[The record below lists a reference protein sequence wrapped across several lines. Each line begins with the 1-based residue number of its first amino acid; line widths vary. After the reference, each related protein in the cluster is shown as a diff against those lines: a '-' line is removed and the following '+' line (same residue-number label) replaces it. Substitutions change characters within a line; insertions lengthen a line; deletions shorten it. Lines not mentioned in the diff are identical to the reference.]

1 MRLRCGL
8 CGGRCFARLVDGWV
22 NAVNRALMPYEA
34 ALAHV
39 VRASLMEFASFTVDV
54 TVSFGS
60 PELHPLGFF
69 WMAASRAC
77 KCSGG
82 VVLAML
88 VGTVAGERVL
98 DVSVPG
104 PAPFDRVMGGDLAP
118 FDLYG
123 VVSCVGV
130 WACAA
135 FVFGE
140 VGEQL

>member
-1 MRLRCGL
+1 MD
-8 CGGRCFARLVDGWV
+8 GRVD
-22 NAVNRALMPYEA
+22 AVNRALMPYEA

-39 VRASLMEFASFTVDV
+39 VRASLMKFACFTMDV
-54 TVSFGS
+54 SIAFGGS
-60 PELHPLGFF
+60 ELHPLGFF

-88 VGTVAGERVL
+88 AGEVAGERVL

-104 PAPFDRVMGGDLAP
+104 PAPFDRVMGSNLAP
-118 FDLYG
+118 FDFDG
-123 VVSCVGV
+123 VVSCGGV
-130 WACAA
+130 WICAA

>member
-1 MRLRCGL
+1 M
-8 CGGRCFARLVDGWV
+8 
-22 NAVNRALMPYEA
+22 MPDEA

-39 VRASLMEFASFTVDV
+39 VRASLMKFAGFTMDV
-54 TVSFGS
+54 SVAFGGS
-60 PELHPLGFF
+60 ELHPLGFF

-88 VGTVAGERVL
+88 AGEVAGERVL

-104 PAPFDRVMGGDLAP
+104 PAPFDRVMGSNLAP
-118 FDLYG
+118 FDFDG

-130 WACAA
+130 WIRAA